1 MPGAYGHG
9 GFGML
14 PGGTVSLRCASRVSA
29 ISGRT
34 SDLLGALAQWP
45 GEKITIRD
53 MISAL
58 GDRAHALL
66 IVLFGL
72 PNCLPMPPPIP
83 LICGIL
89 LVAVAVQLLAG
100 RATPWLPAFVMNQQI
115 SVSMVESATRRAMPW
130 LARIERICRPRI
142 VVLQEKLALR
152 LVGAVVLAL
161 ALGLLVAAPFIGQI
175 PIGIGICLIGLGMV
189 ERDGLVLLVG
199 FAIGA
204 MGLALTAGF
213 AYAILR
219 AVKYALLS
227 LA

>member
-1 MPGAYGHG
+1 M
-9 GFGML
+9 
-14 PGGTVSLRCASRVSA
+14 SA
-29 ISGRT
+29 ISGQT

-45 GEKITIRD
+45 SEKITIRD
-53 MISAL
+53 IIGAL
-58 GDRAHALL
+58 VDRAHALL

-89 LVAVAVQLLAG
+89 LVAVAVQLLFG
-100 RATPWLPAFVMNQQI
+100 RETPWLPAFVMNRQI
-115 SVSMVESATRRAMPW
+115 SVSLVESSSRRATPW
-130 LARIERICRPRI
+130 LARIERICRPRMM
-142 VVLQEKLALR
+142 VLHERFALR
-152 LVGAVVLAL
+152 LTGVVVLAL

-189 ERDGLVLLVG
+189 ERDGLILLIG

-204 MGLALTAGF
+204 MGVALTAGF

-219 AVKYALLS
+219 AIKYALLS